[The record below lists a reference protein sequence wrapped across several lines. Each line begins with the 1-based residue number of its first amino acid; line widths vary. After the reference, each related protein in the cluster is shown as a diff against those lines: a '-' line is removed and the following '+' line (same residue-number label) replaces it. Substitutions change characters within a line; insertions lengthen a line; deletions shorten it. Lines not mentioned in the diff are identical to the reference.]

1 MKLKKIVAAAAAAV
15 MALTMLT
22 ACSGG
27 GGGNGSGSII
37 GGSAYT
43 RKMTVVE
50 ENGVKPTTTKTKY
63 QTSDGKS
70 IYTENVNGNF
80 RRAYLSCEDGSY
92 YIINPSNNKAYKET
106 DDEVEEGNAAVT
118 STEGKWTYGEKEY
131 KTREFS
137 YVETD
142 EDGTYKSTT
151 KYCYDGMTLA
161 YIVYELES
169 AGYKSTTVAHVD
181 EMTYTADASKLNI
194 KNYDQV
200 GTYEELGFA
209 Y

>member
-1 MKLKKIVAAAAAAV
+1 MKLKKIVAVAAAAV
-15 MALTMLT
+15 LSLAMLT
-22 ACSGG
+22 ACGG
-27 GGGNGSGSII
+27 GGGGGSII

-43 RKMTVVE
+43 RKITVVE
-50 ENGVKPTTTKTKY
+50 ENGAKPTTTKTKY

-70 IYTENVNGNF
+70 TYTENASGNF
-80 RRAYLSCEDGSY
+80 RKAYLSCEDGSY
-92 YIINPSNNKAYKET
+92 YIINPSNNKAYKEP
-106 DDEVEEGNAAVT
+106 DDEVEEGNVT
-118 STEGKWTYGEKEY
+118 VTTTEGKWTYEDKEY

-161 YIVYELES
+161 YIVYETES
-169 AGYKSTTVAHVD
+169 AGYKNTTVAHVD

>member
-1 MKLKKIVAAAAAAV
+1 MKLKKIVAVAAAAV
-15 MALTMLT
+15 LSLAMLT
-22 ACSGG
+22 ACGGG

-50 ENGVKPTTTKTKY
+50 ENGAKPTTTKTKY

-70 IYTENVNGNF
+70 TYTENVNGNF

-92 YIINPSNNKAYKET
+92 YIINPSNKNAYKET
-106 DDEVEEGNAAVT
+106 DAEVGDVT
-118 STEGKWTYGEKEY
+118 VTTTEGKWSYGDKEY

-151 KYCYDGMTLA
+151 KFCYDGMTLA
-161 YIVYELES
+161 YIVYETES
-169 AGYKSTTVAHVD
+169 TGYESTTVYHVD
-181 EMTYTADASKLNI
+181 ELTYAADASKLDI
-194 KNYDQV
+194 KNYNPV
-200 GTYEELGFA
+200 NTYEDLGFA